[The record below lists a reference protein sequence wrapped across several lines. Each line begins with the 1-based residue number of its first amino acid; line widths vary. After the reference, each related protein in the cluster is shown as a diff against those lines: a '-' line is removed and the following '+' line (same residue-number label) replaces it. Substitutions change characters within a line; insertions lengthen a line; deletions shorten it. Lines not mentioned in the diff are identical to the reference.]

1 MLDNSALRR
10 PLTVTDFAPDIEKEI
25 AELAADQT
33 PLLTTR
39 QSTHGSFAENAR
51 VWQLLCDEAR
61 KTKFMN
67 DEQRLAYNMIC
78 LKLARLLQHPEV
90 QDHWD
95 DIAGYAK
102 LGSNGC
108 ER

>member
-1 MLDNSALRR
+1 MDASTLRR
-10 PLTVTDFAPDIEKEI
+10 PLDIKTFVPDLEKEI
-25 AELAADQT
+25 AELAADPT

-39 QSTHGSFAENAR
+39 ESTHGSFADNAR
-51 VWQLLCDEAR
+51 VWQMLCTEAN
-61 KTKFMN
+61 KTRFLN

-108 ER
+108 DR

>member
-1 MLDNSALRR
+1 
-10 PLTVTDFAPDIEKEI
+10 
-25 AELAADQT
+25 
-33 PLLTTR
+33 
-39 QSTHGSFAENAR
+39 
-51 VWQLLCDEAR
+51 
-61 KTKFMN
+61 
-67 DEQRLAYNMIC
+67 MIC

-108 ER
+108 DR